1 MQDRDGIDLLALAE
15 ALEHEFSVALP
26 RDEVA
31 RLGTYGDLF
40 DLLRRT
46 LADTAAEGL
55 EDDRAAGFVRARIV
69 AGGSDGRV
77 ALVRVGWLTPDL
89 VSAIADD
96 LQHAPVGTWLQVLVP
111 DDLADGEMATVQEW
125 MRSLISPTVRID
137 VARQRERIGLR
148 PSATPP
154 CDQLP
159 QSADGRSTGAPDPR
173 SADGGTPIA
182 LSDLQLAESQ
192 LHNRHRR
199 RSES

>member
-1 MQDRDGIDLLALAE
+1 MQERSSIDLIALAE
-15 ALEHEFSVALP
+15 ALEHEFSVELP

-31 RLGTYGDLF
+31 RLGTYGELL

-46 LADTAAEGL
+46 LADAAAEGL
-55 EDDRAAGFVRARIV
+55 EDDHGACFVRARIV

-111 DDLADGEMATVQEW
+111 DDLADAEMATVQEW
-125 MRSLISPTVRID
+125 MRSLVSPTVRID
-137 VARQRERIGLR
+137 VARHRERIGLR
-148 PSATPP
+148 PSVTPA

-159 QSADGRSTGAPDPR
+159 QSAEGRSTGAPDPR
-173 SADGGTPIA
+173 SADGGTAIA
-182 LSDLQLAESQ
+182 VSDVQLAEAQ